1 MKKLL
6 LPSVFCAL
14 LVAAPVHA
22 QIAFDTAGNYTT
34 ATWTNGANLGT
45 GFQPWV
51 LSAQAGATNF
61 IGNPAD
67 SGIGTLNLGTTAF
80 GVRATESGN
89 YANISRAFN
98 NPLNVGETFSFYW
111 GVNWDTDG
119 GGNNKGFNLLSGV
132 DEIVNVNM
140 AGSETITVNGI
151 DSGISFGT
159 DPMRVSLGRSALAGY
174 FFTLTSRAGGPS
186 YQTPIFSSA
195 AVDSVAFY
203 SANNNDATERNM
215 YFNNLQV
222 VPEPSTYALLALG
235 ALALGGY
242 AARRRARRN

>member
-1 MKKLL
+1 MKNILVCSL
-6 LPSVFCAL
+6 AAL
-14 LVAAPVHA
+14 VGAIVSAKA
-22 QIAFDTAGNYTT
+22 QIAFDTAGSYTT

-67 SGIGTLNLGTTAF
+67 AGIGTLNLGTTAF

-140 AGSETITVNGI
+140 GGSATITVNGI
-151 DSGISFGT
+151 DSGIAFGT
-159 DPMRVSLGRSALAGY
+159 DPMLVSMGRSALSGY

-195 AVDSVAFY
+195 ALDSVAFY
-203 SANNNDATERNM
+203 AANNNAAAERDI
-215 YFNNLQV
+215 YFNNLQI

-242 AARRRARRN
+242 AARRRARK